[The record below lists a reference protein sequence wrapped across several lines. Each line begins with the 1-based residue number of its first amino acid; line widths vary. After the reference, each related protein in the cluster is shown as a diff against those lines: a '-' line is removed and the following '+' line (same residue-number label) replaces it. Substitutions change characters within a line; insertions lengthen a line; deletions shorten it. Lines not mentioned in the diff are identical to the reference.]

1 MLTAMREARF
11 RGWGVLCGAA
21 SVLALGMATV
31 WGAAARAAV
40 PEPFLVYT
48 EQEETGDAGMVTNL
62 VWAVGTNWFK
72 LALVPDWRV
81 RANDVG
87 RRLELLEREG
97 TAAILLRYDR
107 RDGTEA
113 DLDPGELVAARHSG
127 FRLIREFDLGSGCGP
142 ARVLDLV
149 LVGEGE
155 RVSLSTAVRRVA
167 LVSTGDEVLECT
179 LSTSWRWLEDLHP
192 IFARLLV
199 SLRRSEPPGL

>member
-1 MLTAMREARF
+1 
-11 RGWGVLCGAA
+11 VLRGAA
-21 SVLALGMATV
+21 WALALGMATV
-31 WGAAARAAV
+31 WGAAPRLAV

-81 RANDVG
+81 RANEVG
-87 RRLELLEREG
+87 RRVELLESEG
-97 TAAILLRYDR
+97 RAAILLRYDR
-107 RDGTEA
+107 RDGMETN
-113 DLDPGELVAARHSG
+113 LDPAELVAVRHSG

-149 LVGEGE
+149 LVREGE
-155 RVSLSTAVRRVA
+155 RLSPSTAARRVA
-167 LVSTGDEVLECT
+167 LISTGQEVLECT
-179 LSTSWRWLEDLHP
+179 LSTSWRWMEDLHP

-199 SLRRSEPPGL
+199 SLRRSEPPGP